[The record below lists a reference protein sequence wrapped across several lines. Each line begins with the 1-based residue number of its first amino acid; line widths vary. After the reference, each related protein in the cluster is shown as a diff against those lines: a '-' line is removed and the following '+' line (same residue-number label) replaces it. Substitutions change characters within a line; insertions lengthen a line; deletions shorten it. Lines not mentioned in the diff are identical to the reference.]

1 MCLEC
6 TGLIYNNLMYH
17 FFFRLLTA
25 KGAMESVEDKYTGLN
40 ECHQLMIEE
49 HNAKEANF
57 NAEINTKD
65 QVTVYSGTSLFQP
78 P

>member
-1 MCLEC
+1 
-6 TGLIYNNLMYH
+6 
-17 FFFRLLTA
+17 
-25 KGAMESVEDKYTGLN
+25 MESVEDKYTGLN
-40 ECHQLMIEE
+40 ECHQLMIKE

>member
-1 MCLEC
+1 
-6 TGLIYNNLMYH
+6 MYH

-65 QVTVYSGTSLFQP
+65 QVIVYSGTSIFLKMSQTVLYNINSP
-78 P
+78 LK

>member
-1 MCLEC
+1 MHRFDIQQFTC
-6 TGLIYNNLMYH
+6 II

-40 ECHQLMIEE
+40 ECHQLMIKE